1 MNEIAATWN
10 HRNRYPLLLYSI
22 CFYINV
28 KITAE
33 SLKFLRSNFR
43 RLLKIYKFLLTEF
56 SVFSYTFKK
65 SMTLKP
71 WIINLWR
78 IFFLC
83 MRGTKKF
90 YVNLVTTKSMDSTVS
105 VIDCFKDVFKKKRRD
120 NSLSIM
126 R

>member
-33 SLKFLRSNFR
+33 SLIFLRSNFR
-43 RLLKIYKFLLTEF
+43 RLLKNLQVPVDGIFCILL
-56 SVFSYTFKK
+56 YIQK